1 MIDYD
6 DDDGQQTLPYGHKN
20 IVAQTAVSI
29 ADSSDNAAAVKTDPT
44 DDDNLEKWMPFSK
57 IVNSQYRGIVTIF
70 RLNNSLT
77 LKTLFGTI
85 RKLMMTTLRIV
96 LLLKIHNHIVRF
108 NNGWNRSI
116 AAGKL
121 QTPI

>member
-1 MIDYD
+1 MASR
-6 DDDGQQTLPYGHKN
+6 LFP

-44 DDDNLEKWMPFSK
+44 DDDDLEKWMPFSK

-70 RLNNSLT
+70 VIATIFCLNNSLT

-85 RKLMMTTLRIV
+85 WKLMMTTLRIV
-96 LLLKIHNHIVRF
+96 LLLKIHNHVVLF
-108 NNGWNRSI
+108 ND
-116 AAGKL
+116 
-121 QTPI
+121 